1 MGWGEELV
9 VCGGQGESGH
19 QSGEVLESK
28 NTKEKRNFL
37 E

>member
-1 MGWGEELV
+1 MV
-9 VCGGQGESGH
+9 FGGQGESGH
-19 QSGEVLESK
+19 QSREVLEGK